1 MLDVQFRASISSVV
15 GKDVYGA
22 HPPQDRAVLRM
33 IAAPGDAVDAKGFA
47 GFCHYLGGKQRAG
60 VVKGLSGGRTAYLI
74 PHSAEV
80 CKALHVP
87 VEPVCMLMLIV
98 GPARK

>member
-1 MLDVQFRASISSVV
+1 MYEACSPAERTVV
-15 GKDVYGA
+15 
-22 HPPQDRAVLRM
+22 RM
-33 IAAPGDAVDAKGFA
+33 MAAPGNPADAKGFA
-47 GFCHYLGGKQRAG
+47 VFCRYLGDKQRAG

-80 CKALHVP
+80 CKALSVP

-98 GPARK
+98 HSGRK